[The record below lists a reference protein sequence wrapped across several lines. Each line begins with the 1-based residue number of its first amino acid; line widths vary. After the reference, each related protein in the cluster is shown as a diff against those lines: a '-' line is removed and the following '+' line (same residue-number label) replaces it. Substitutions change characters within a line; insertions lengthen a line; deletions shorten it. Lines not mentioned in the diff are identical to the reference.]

1 MHSHPIKLQPHSFIT
16 LTHLYSFRPHHC
28 TMHPLSKHRR
38 ILQQTSRTW
47 DIHSSSLSAA
57 QNHDQ
62 KLHSTT
68 RTICCTKS
76 PKSQERHCSRRL
88 ITALHVT
95 ALTHRI
101 NRSDDTIIA
110 SLNIISLHKNK
121 HFHMKTL
128 THNACGNNDDQPD
141 KLSAGS
147 TRQAAITFDT
157 TDEAT
162 SNQPY

>member
-1 MHSHPIKLQPHSFIT
+1 MHNAPTVEASQ
-16 LTHLYSFRPHHC
+16 HLAAAQR
-28 TMHPLSKHRR
+28 
-38 ILQQTSRTW
+38 TSRTW

-57 QNHDQ
+57 QNHNQ
-62 KLHSTT
+62 KLHSTN

-88 ITALHVT
+88 ITNSPKSREHHCSRRLTTAPHVT
-95 ALTHRI
+95 ALTYHMSCSGHI
-101 NRSDDTIIA
+101 IIA
-110 SLNIISLHKNK
+110 SLDIISLHKNK
-121 HFHMKTL
+121 HFHTKTL

-147 TRQAAITFDT
+147 TRQAAITFNT

>member
-1 MHSHPIKLQPHSFIT
+1 MHNAPTIEASQ
-16 LTHLYSFRPHHC
+16 HLAAAQR
-28 TMHPLSKHRR
+28 
-38 ILQQTSRTW
+38 TSRTW

-57 QNHDQ
+57 QNHNQ

-68 RTICCTKS
+68 RTTCCTKS

-88 ITALHVT
+88 ITAPHVT
-95 ALTHRI
+95 ALTHCI

-110 SLNIISLHKNK
+110 SLDIISLHKNK